1 MAAKLLFSLRRSV
14 WLLALLF
21 ITSALPAHAQEADP
35 YDVYMQEGQFNFEY
49 SDDLNGYIISPNR
62 CSEWNWD
69 GNEPYLFIPSTRLKD
84 GKHVVGLSGF
94 KSLEYLEII
103 EFESPCHVKYIC
115 NNCFEYCTS
124 LGSNEEGLNLPESI
138 ETIGDNA
145 FHGCTRLRS
154 VNLSS
159 NLKSIGRSAFEKC
172 TSLQSITLPK
182 SLKVI
187 REFAFRNCA
196 NFDNWGNFDGG
207 GLESVVFEDGVDFY
221 TNGEYGF
228 YNHVFWGCA
237 NLSSVKLPNGT
248 PGRFIIPMGTFGYC
262 GNLKSIEFPTN
273 TGQIEELA
281 FYRTGIESL
290 DLTKI
295 EWKEPFYL
303 QGYYTFAACKNL
315 KTVTAK
321 GKVRFDG
328 LYTFQECT
336 ALETVTFTGSG
347 EDYTV
352 MNPDIFKRCS
362 NLKSVKFYRLK
373 GNGQDNDMDSV
384 FTDCPR
390 LESVTSKCPPEI
402 SKIGYSCFDGCTS
415 LKTLSL
421 PQTEFLI
428 NETAFRGCK
437 ALEEFDFTN
446 VTSIGKGSF
455 KGCTS
460 LASTPNISAVT
471 TIGEGSFE
479 GCTGLTSLDF
489 ENLTSIGTKAFT
501 DCSALKS
508 INFISSSETPI
519 TVSIGSQ
526 AFTGCSVLETISF
539 KTSSYNPPTVANED
553 AFDVWHYDNAEVD
566 VPEERYRDFAADD
579 CWKKFK
585 CLKRPSMFAYNPV
598 DGGYSISKRQY
609 ALDED
614 FSDMLVIPELYE
626 SGDVVAI
633 AKDAFKSLTCLTG
646 VTLHEKI
653 TSIGSNA
660 FGGCTNIVTV
670 INKATQPLNGNSCP
684 EDAFDSETYLKG
696 TLYVPFGS
704 LDAYKN
710 TLPWSK
716 FTTIKQGIGDRIFD
730 APKVSNES
738 GVFNQSFELTL
749 TNPNVIGKI
758 YYYIVPQSNVRVA
771 TENAVHDVY
780 VYTGPIKISSSCTVV
795 AYVSDGT
802 NCCEPISLEFTRQY
816 VGTEKGLDKVLSAND
831 NEEYIINTALYGH
844 YHDGTYLY
852 ASTKGNSGSS
862 KNTFN
867 EDKKSK
873 ELSDK
878 EADFNQEDW
887 VAISGLSSHFVG
899 KGIDSG
905 YMATVVSNTDY
916 PVISFN
922 EGVLPEEGDMGIN
935 KFRVENFNIHAE
947 NAAVSDIWLVA
958 PQAAEYC
965 SVTGYLKAGNIPEA
979 EEYFVLQSAESAT
992 SENETAVEPLT
1003 MNVYYDPASITL
1015 VGDRWCSFTGIVSKA
1030 GDALKFT
1037 ALYNGE
1043 MSIANTN
1050 AELISME
1057 AGNLYQ
1063 VNVSLEGVMV
1073 NGGVLYAR
1081 TSDPSA
1087 APSVPA
1093 ETHTLIASADSDR
1106 LDQYNQRD
1114 WVAIEG
1120 LSLDYVGFELGSFIA
1135 EYDGATLTPVTST
1148 PAVGTAVDVT
1158 NLNMF
1163 TVANVFYGNY
1173 ENTESLALENGYRPF
1188 YVKAKVNEVAYYV
1201 GLVKLNEDGKYELW
1215 GEGEVGKLN
1224 DKGLEI
1230 DTNGVGV
1237 TTSTKK
1243 IEGVLVA
1250 DTEANGGV
1258 KLVAFSAK
1266 DIISGVE
1273 TPEADGKAVIYGTK
1287 GAVVVAGAD
1296 GKVTIFDAMGRK
1308 VKTVDANGVTT
1319 IQMPAGYY
1327 IVHTAETA
1335 KSVIVM

>member
-1 MAAKLLFSLRRSV
+1 MLAKLPFLFKQSV

-21 ITSALPAHAQEADP
+21 ITSALPAHAQEE
-35 YDVYMQEGQFNFEY
+35 DVDVHMQEGQFNFEY
-49 SDDLNGYIISPNR
+49 SNDLNGYIISPNKY
-62 CSEWNWD
+62 SGWDWD
-69 GNEPYLFIPSTRLKD
+69 GNEPYLFIPSTRLMD
-84 GKHVVGLSGF
+84 GMPVVGLSGF
-94 KSLEYLEII
+94 GSLKYLEII

-115 NNCFEYCTS
+115 DNCFEYCTS
-124 LGSNEEGLNLPESI
+124 LGSNEGLKLPESI

-145 FHGCTRLRS
+145 FYGCTGLQS

-159 NLKSIGRSAFEKC
+159 NLKSIGRSAFELC
-172 TSLQSITLPK
+172 ISLESITLPK

-187 REFAFRNCA
+187 REYAFRNCA
-196 NFDNWGNFDGG
+196 NYDNWGNFIGG
-207 GLESVVFEDGVDFY
+207 GLQSVKFEDGVDFY
-221 TNGEYGF
+221 TNGVYCF

-273 TGQIEELA
+273 TGKIEAMA
-281 FYRTGIESL
+281 FYRSGLESL

-303 QGYYTFAACKNL
+303 QGYYTFAACENL
-315 KTVTAK
+315 KTVKAK

-328 LYTFQECT
+328 LYTFEECT

-373 GNGQDNDMDSV
+373 GNGQGNDMDSV

-390 LESVTSKCPPEI
+390 LESVTSECPPEI
-402 SKIGYSCFDGCTS
+402 SKIGYSCFDGCES
-415 LKTLSL
+415 LTTLSL

-489 ENLTSIGTKAFT
+489 KNLTSIGTKAFT

-526 AFTGCSVLETISF
+526 AFTGCNVLETISF

-553 AFDVWHYDNAEVD
+553 AFDASHYATTVID
-566 VPEERYRDFAADD
+566 VLDEKFQDFVNNKIW
-579 CWKKFK
+579 CKFRN
-585 CLKRPSMFAYNPV
+585 LKHPAMFVYKYDEAT
-598 DGGYSISKRQY
+598 GTYSVRKGKY
-609 ALDED
+609 ALESD
-614 FSDMLVIPELYE
+614 FTGIVEIPATYN
-626 SGDVVAI
+626 SADVVAI
-633 AKDAFKSLTCLTG
+633 EAEGFQYLPFLSG
-646 VTLHEKI
+646 VILHDKL
-653 TSIGSNA
+653 TSIGD
-660 FGGCTNIVTV
+660 
-670 INKATQPLNGNSCP
+670 
-684 EDAFDSETYLKG
+684 DAFYRCDNIITVVNKRATPIECDEYVFDASTYTDA

-704 LDAYKN
+704 IDAYKN

-716 FTTIKQGIGDRIFD
+716 FTTIKQGFGNRIFD
-730 APKVSNES
+730 APKASNES

-749 TNPNVIGKI
+749 TNPNGIGKI
-758 YYYIVPQSNVRVA
+758 YYYIVPQSNVGVA

-795 AYVSDGT
+795 AYISDGT
-802 NCCEPISLEFTRQY
+802 NDCEPISLEFTRQY
-816 VGTEKGLDKVLSAND
+816 VGTENGLDKVLSAND

-852 ASTKGNSGSS
+852 ASTKRNSGSS

-867 EDKKSK
+867 EDKKSE

-899 KGIDSG
+899 KAINSG
-905 YMATVVSNTDY
+905 YMATVVANTDY

-947 NAAVSDIWLVA
+947 NAAVRDIWLVA

-965 SVTGYLKAGNIPEA
+965 SVKGYLKAENIHEA
-979 EEYFVLQSAESAT
+979 EGYFVLQSAESTT
-992 SENETAVEPLT
+992 SENGTVVEPLT
-1003 MNVYYDPASITL
+1003 MNVYYDPAYITL
-1015 VGDRWCSFTGIVSKA
+1015 DGDGWYSFTGIVSKA

-1063 VNVSLEGVMV
+1063 VNVSLEGVMMI
-1073 NGGVLYAR
+1073 GGVLYAR
-1081 TSDPSA
+1081 TSGTSA

-1093 ETHTLIASADSDR
+1093 ETRTLIASEDSDR

-1120 LSLDYVGFELGSFIA
+1120 LSSDYVGFELGSFIA
-1135 EYDGATLTPVTST
+1135 EYDGATLTSVAST

-1173 ENTESLALENGYRPF
+1173 ENTESLTLENGYRPF

-1230 DTNGVGV
+1230 DTNGVSI
-1237 TTSTKK
+1237 TTSTKQ

-1258 KLVAFSAK
+1258 KLVALSAK
-1266 DIISGVE
+1266 DNVTGVE

-1287 GAVVVAGAD
+1287 GSVVVAGAD

-1308 VKTVDANGVTT
+1308 VKTVDAKGVTT

>member
-1 MAAKLLFSLRRSV
+1 MLAKLPFLFKQSV

-21 ITSALPAHAQEADP
+21 ITSALPAHAQEE
-35 YDVYMQEGQFNFEY
+35 DVDVHMQEVQFNFEY
-49 SDDLNGYIISPNR
+49 RDDLNGYIISPNKH
-62 CSEWNWD
+62 SGWGWD

-84 GKHVVGLSGF
+84 GMPVVGLSGF
-94 KSLEYLEII
+94 GSLKYLEII

-115 NNCFEYCTS
+115 DNCFEYCTS
-124 LGSNEEGLNLPESI
+124 LGSNEGLKLPESI

-145 FHGCTRLRS
+145 FYSCTGLRS

-159 NLKSIGRSAFEKC
+159 NLKSIGRSAFELCK
-172 TSLQSITLPK
+172 SLESITLPK

-187 REFAFRNCA
+187 REYAFRNCA
-196 NFDNWGNFDGG
+196 NYDNWGNFIGDG
-207 GLESVVFEDGVDFY
+207 LQSVKFEDGVDFY
-221 TNGEYGF
+221 TNGVYCF

-273 TGQIEELA
+273 TGKIEAMA
-281 FYRTGIESL
+281 FYRSGLESL

-303 QGYYTFAACKNL
+303 SGYYTFAACENL
-315 KTVTAK
+315 KTVKAK

-328 LYTFQECT
+328 LYTFEECT

-373 GNGQDNDMDSV
+373 GNGQGNDMDSV

-390 LESVTSKCPPEI
+390 LESVTSECPPEI
-402 SKIGYSCFDGCTS
+402 SKIGYSCFDGCES
-415 LKTLSL
+415 LTTLSL

-489 ENLTSIGTKAFT
+489 KNLTSIGTKAFT

-553 AFDVWHYDNAEVD
+553 AFDASHYATTVIDVLDEKFQDFVDNKIW
-566 VPEERYRDFAADD
+566 
-579 CWKKFK
+579 CKFRN
-585 CLKRPSMFAYNPV
+585 LKHPAMFVYKYDEAT
-598 DGGYSISKRQY
+598 GTYSVRKGKY
-609 ALDED
+609 ALESD
-614 FSDMLVIPELYE
+614 FTGIVEIPATYN
-626 SGDVVAI
+626 SADVVAI
-633 AKDAFKSLTCLTG
+633 EAEGFQYLPFLSG
-646 VTLHEKI
+646 VILHDKL
-653 TSIGSNA
+653 TSIGD
-660 FGGCTNIVTV
+660 
-670 INKATQPLNGNSCP
+670 
-684 EDAFDSETYLKG
+684 DAFYRCDNIITVVNKRATPIECDEYVFDASAYTDA

-704 LDAYKN
+704 IDAYKN

-716 FTTIKQGIGDRIFD
+716 FTTIKQGFGNRIFD
-730 APKVSNES
+730 APKASNES

-771 TENAVHDVY
+771 TENEVHDVY

-802 NCCEPISLEFTRQY
+802 NDCEPISLEFTRQY
-816 VGTEKGLDKVLSAND
+816 VGTENGLDKVLSAND

-867 EDKKSK
+867 EDKKSEK
-873 ELSDK
+873 LSDK

-887 VAISGLSSHFVG
+887 VAISGLTSDYVG
-899 KGIDSG
+899 QEIESG
-905 YMATVVSNTDY
+905 NLATVLSNTDY

-922 EGVLPEEGDMGIN
+922 EGVLPKEGDMGIN

-958 PQAAEYC
+958 PQPGEYC
-965 SVTGYLKAGNIPEA
+965 SVKGYVNTANVNATEGCFI
-979 EEYFVLQSAESAT
+979 LQSAESAT
-992 SENETAVEPLT
+992 TENGTVVEPLT

-1015 VGDRWCSFTGIVSKA
+1015 DGDGWYSFTGIVSKA

-1073 NGGVLYAR
+1073 IGDVLYAR
-1081 TSDPSA
+1081 TSGTSA

-1093 ETHTLIASADSDR
+1093 ETRTLIASEDSDR

-1120 LSLDYVGFELGSFIA
+1120 LSSDYVGFELGSFIA
-1135 EYDGATLTPVTST
+1135 EYDGATLTSVAST

-1230 DTNGVGV
+1230 DTNGVSI
-1237 TTSTKK
+1237 TTSTKQ

-1266 DIISGVE
+1266 DNVTGVE

-1287 GAVVVAGAD
+1287 GSVVVAGAD

>member
-1 MAAKLLFSLRRSV
+1 MLTKLQLSLRPAS
-14 WLLALLF
+14 WLLALLI
-21 ITSALPAHAQEADP
+21 ITSVLPAKAQEEP
-35 YDVYMQEGQFNFEY
+35 FLFELTEDG
-49 SDDLNGYIISPNR
+49 SGYIMKPR
-62 CSEWNWD
+62 
-69 GNEPYLFIPSTRLKD
+69 PYETYEGVLDVPAVRESDSIPIVSVEGFDYRERLLGIQFYEGSQVKKI
-84 GKHVVGLSGF
+84 GSF
-94 KSLEYLEII
+94 KGCTGI
-103 EFESPCHVKYIC
+103 EFVSGMPNTV
-115 NNCFEYCTS
+115 
-124 LGSNEEGLNLPESI
+124 
-138 ETIGDNA
+138 ETIGDYA
-145 FHGCTRLRS
+145 FYGCTRLHDIS
-154 VNLSS
+154 LSEG
-159 NLKSIGRSAFEKC
+159 LKYIGISCFEGC
-172 TSLQSITLPK
+172 TSLESFKLPR
-182 SLKVI
+182 SLKVL
-187 REFAFRNCA
+187 REHAFRLCTALQTVEFA
-196 NFDNWGNFDGG
+196 
-207 GLESVVFEDGVDFY
+207 EDIDFY
-221 TNGEYGF
+221 TDQGGFYSYGF
-228 YNHVFWGCA
+228 YNNVFDGCES
-237 NLSSVKLPNGT
+237 LHTVILPKSASKG
-248 PGRFIIPMGTFGYC
+248 FVIPPSTFSWC
-262 GNLKSIEFPTN
+262 SNLKSIEFPAN
-273 TGQIEELA
+273 TRGIGQMA
-281 FYRTGIESL
+281 FYRSGIENL
-290 DLTKI
+290 DLTAVTSDKI
-295 EWKEPFYL
+295 YVE
-303 QGYYTFAACKNL
+303 GYYSFAGCENL
-315 KTVTAK
+315 KSIKAN
-321 GKVRFDG
+321 GNFQFDRTS
-328 LYTFQECT
+328 LYTFQDCKALKSVTINGSGDDYIEITPDAFRWCDN
-336 ALETVTFTGSG
+336 LETV
-347 EDYTV
+347 EV
-352 MNPDIFKRCS
+352 
-362 NLKSVKFYRLK
+362 YRLK
-373 GNGQDNDMDSV
+373 GTGEINEMDSV
-384 FTDCPR
+384 FVGCKS
-390 LESVTSKCPPEI
+390 LKKFTSICSPELN
-402 SKIGYSCFDGCTS
+402 KIGYSCFDGCES
-415 LKTLSL
+415 L
-421 PQTEFLI
+421 TEVPIPEQAFVVS
-428 NETAFRGCK
+428 ETAFRGCA
-437 ALEEFDFTN
+437 ALR
-446 VTSIGKGSF
+446 
-455 KGCTS
+455 
-460 LASTPNISAVT
+460 
-471 TIGEGSFE
+471 
-479 GCTGLTSLDF
+479 SLDLA
-489 ENLTSIGTKAFT
+489 NVTSIGTKAFT
-501 DCSALKS
+501 
-508 INFISSSETPI
+508 
-519 TVSIGSQ
+519 
-526 AFTGCSVLETISF
+526 GCSTLASISL
-539 KTSSYNPPTVANED
+539 KPSSDILPTVVNED
-553 AFDVWHYDNAEVD
+553 AFDEWHFANTLIEV
-566 VPEERYRDFAADD
+566 PDD
-579 CWKKFK
+579 KYSSFTTDAFWSKFSSYK
-585 CLKRPSMFAYNPV
+585 HPSLLAYTEV
-598 DGGYSISKRQY
+598 TGGYSVGKSPY
-609 ALDED
+609 ALNED
-614 FSDMLVIPELYE
+614 FIGMLEIPGQYN
-626 SGDVVAI
+626 SSDVVSI
-633 AKDAFKSLTCLTG
+633 AESTFQDLTGLTG
-646 VTLHEKI
+646 VTLPEKL
-653 TSIGSNA
+653 TSIGNNA
-660 FGGCTNIVTV
+660 FAGCTNINTI
-670 INKATQPLNGNSCP
+670 INKRPLPLNGVNCP
-684 EDAFDSETYLKG
+684 DNAFDNETYSKG
-696 TLYVPFGS
+696 YLYVPFGS
-704 LDAYKN
+704 LDAYKSY
-710 TLPWSK
+710 TPWSY
-716 FTTIKQGIGDRIFD
+716 FTDRIKQGFGERILV
-730 APKVSNES
+730 APTPSRES
-738 GVFNQSFELTL
+738 CEFNYPFALAL
-749 TNPNVIGKI
+749 TNLNDVGTI
-758 YYYIVPQSNVRVA
+758 YYYIVPQSNVGVA
-771 TENAVHDVY
+771 TENEVHDVY

-802 NCCEPISLEFTRQY
+802 NYCEPISLEFTRQY
-816 VGTEKGLDKVLSAND
+816 VGTENGLDKVLSAND

-867 EDKKSK
+867 EDKKSE

-965 SVTGYLKAGNIPEA
+965 SVTGYLKAGNIHEA

-1093 ETHTLIASADSDR
+1093 ETRTLIASADSDR

-1135 EYDGATLTPVTST
+1135 EYDGATLTPVAST

>member
-1 MAAKLLFSLRRSV
+1 MFAKLPFLFKQSV

-21 ITSALPAHAQEADP
+21 ITSALPAHAQEEDE
-35 YDVYMQEGQFNFEY
+35 DVHMQEGQFNFEY
-49 SDDLNGYIISPNR
+49 RDDLNGYIISPDKD
-62 CSEWNWD
+62 SGWEWG

-84 GKHVVGLSGF
+84 GMPVVGLSGF
-94 KSLEYLEII
+94 GSLKYLEII

-115 NNCFEYCTS
+115 DNCFEYCTS
-124 LGSNEEGLNLPESI
+124 LGSNQGLNLPESI

-145 FHGCTRLRS
+145 FYSCTGLRS

-159 NLKSIGRSAFEKC
+159 NLKSIGRSAFELC
-172 TSLQSITLPK
+172 ISLESITLPK

-187 REFAFRNCA
+187 REYAFRNCA
-196 NFDNWGNFDGG
+196 NYDNWGNFIGG
-207 GLESVVFEDGVDFY
+207 GLQSVKFEDGVDFY
-221 TNGEYGF
+221 TNGVYCF

-273 TGQIEELA
+273 TGKIEAMA
-281 FYRTGIESL
+281 FYRSGLESL

-303 QGYYTFAACKNL
+303 QGYYTFAACENL
-315 KTVTAK
+315 KTVKAK

-328 LYTFQECT
+328 LYTFEECT

-373 GNGQDNDMDSV
+373 GNGQGNDMDSV

-390 LESVTSKCPPEI
+390 LESVTSECPPEI

-415 LKTLSL
+415 LTTLSL

-489 ENLTSIGTKAFT
+489 KNLTSIGTKAFT

-526 AFTGCSVLETISF
+526 AFSSCSVLETISF

-553 AFDVWHYDNAEVD
+553 AFDASHYATTVID
-566 VPEERYRDFAADD
+566 VLDEKFQDFVNNKIW
-579 CWKKFK
+579 CKFRN
-585 CLKRPSMFAYNPV
+585 LKHPAMFVYKYDEAT
-598 DGGYSISKRQY
+598 GTYSVRKGKY
-609 ALDED
+609 ALESD
-614 FSDMLVIPELYE
+614 FTGIVEIPATYN
-626 SGDVVAI
+626 SADVVAI
-633 AKDAFKSLTCLTG
+633 EAEGFQYLPFLSG
-646 VTLHEKI
+646 VILHDKL
-653 TSIGSNA
+653 TSIGD
-660 FGGCTNIVTV
+660 
-670 INKATQPLNGNSCP
+670 
-684 EDAFDSETYLKG
+684 DAFYRCDNIITVVNKRATPIECDEYVFDASAYTDA

-704 LDAYKN
+704 IDAYKN

-716 FTTIKQGIGDRIFD
+716 FTTIKQGFGNRIFD
-730 APKVSNES
+730 APKASNES

-758 YYYIVPQSNVRVA
+758 YYYIVPQSNVGVA
-771 TENAVHDVY
+771 TENEVHDVY

-795 AYVSDGT
+795 EYVSDGT
-802 NCCEPISLEFTRQY
+802 NDCEPISLEFTRQY
-816 VGTEKGLDKVLSAND
+816 VGTEHGLDKVLSAND

-867 EDKKSK
+867 EDKKSE

-899 KGIDSG
+899 KAINSG
-905 YMATVVSNTDY
+905 YMATVVANTDY

-922 EGVLPEEGDMGIN
+922 EEVLPEEGDMGIN

-958 PQAAEYC
+958 PQPGEYC
-965 SVTGYLKAGNIPEA
+965 SVKGYVNTANVNAA
-979 EEYFVLQSAESAT
+979 EGCLVLQSAESAT
-992 SENETAVEPLT
+992 TENGTVVEPLT

-1015 VGDRWCSFTGIVSKA
+1015 DGDGWYSFTGIVSKA

-1063 VNVSLEGVMV
+1063 VNVSLEGVMMI
-1073 NGGVLYAR
+1073 GGVLYAR
-1081 TSDPSA
+1081 TSGTSA

-1093 ETHTLIASADSDR
+1093 ETRTLIASDDSDR

-1120 LSLDYVGFELGSFIA
+1120 LSSDYVGIELGSFIA
-1135 EYDGATLTPVTST
+1135 EYDGATLTSVAST

-1215 GEGEVGKLN
+1215 GEGKVGKLN

-1230 DTNGVGV
+1230 DTNGVSI
-1237 TTSTKK
+1237 TTSTKQ

-1258 KLVAFSAK
+1258 KLVALSAK
-1266 DIISGVE
+1266 DNVTGVE

-1308 VKTVDANGVTT
+1308 VKTVDAKGVTT